1 MNSGSESVSTNP
13 TRKLSVAIITFNE
26 EKNILDCIGS
36 VRSFADEI
44 IVLDSF
50 STDKTKELVKN
61 IDKVKFLENPFYGH
75 VEQKN
80 LAISHCKNDW
90 ILSLDADERADET
103 LQTELTKFINS
114 EADSETQGFQIAR
127 LTYHLGRWIRHSG
140 WYPQRR
146 YRLFKK
152 QHAKWVG
159 ENPHDFIQI
168 ENPKLGKV
176 MKGDILH
183 YSFSDFSHQ
192 LTTINQFSSIVAFS
206 RFSKGQHF
214 SVTKSLLKPIGKF
227 FEIYIFKF
235 GFLDGIP
242 GLYIALSSSFSTFL
256 KYAKM
261 YELENKTIERPSNI
275 RKDYGEKK

>member
-1 MNSGSESVSTNP
+1 VSTKP
-13 TRKLSVAIITFNE
+13 KGKLSIAIITFNE

-36 VRSFADEI
+36 VESFADEI

-50 STDKTKELVKN
+50 STDKTKSLVQN
-61 IDKVKFLENPFYGH
+61 ISKVKFYENPFYGH

-80 LAISHCKNDW
+80 LAISYCTNEW
-90 ILSLDADERADET
+90 ILSLDADERADDKLKKEIV
-103 LQTELTKFINS
+103 KFLENESAS
-114 EADSETQGFQIAR
+114 EIQGFQIAR
-127 LTYHLGRWIRHSG
+127 LTYHLGKWIRHSG

-152 QHAKWVG
+152 QFATWVG
-159 ENPHDFIQI
+159 ENPHDYI
-168 ENPKLGKV
+168 EIKNPKLGKV
-176 MKGDILH
+176 MNGNILH
-183 YSFSDFSHQ
+183 YSFADFSHQ
-192 LTTINQFSSIVAFS
+192 MNTINQFSSIVAYS
-206 RFSKGQHF
+206 RYRKGIHF
-214 SVTKSLLKPIGKF
+214 SLIKSLLKPLGKF

-261 YELENKTIERPSNI
+261 YELENRSIERPSNI
-275 RKDYGEKK
+275 AKDYGKKK